1 MDCRKI
7 PAVRKSLGARTGSA
21 RAQAPRLSR
30 LLPWVSLIAAI
41 GVAWWMAAKSR
52 RPDELTLAQLDE
64 ALLSHITTDLGV
76 VAAFSGA
83 HSIPDCASRGGP
95 TAVCR
100 AQRVAP
106 GPVDYA
112 ALRRMARAMDGA
124 AATDQNSGD
133 WLRRQALWALL
144 RKDSPGARSRAVS
157 LLTLALAQDPPSAA
171 RRNDLAAALLVR
183 GARDRQPLD
192 WVDAL
197 ELADSASSDLVE
209 AEFNRALAL
218 ELLTLTRPAH
228 RAWRKVAARQ
238 SPLALAQAARR
249 WRQRPESPAEQR
261 EDGTQGPDLLPLRRS
276 GEQLLG
282 SWGIAF
288 AGGNLRVAA
297 ANLDAAESTAQAHL
311 RSSGDR
317 LLADSVAALRRAATS
332 PDRLRTLAE
341 GHAAYERVR
350 GDGLY
355 AECLPDLARAERLLT
370 VGDSPFAGW
379 PRLDQAICAYF
390 RKDFHESYE
399 RLGDAGKIARAYP
412 ALAGRIDWMVG
423 LMRMLEGRFLES
435 EAALHAAAQS
445 FGSAVEPGHV
455 AYLDAL
461 MAKALDNAGE
471 PGRAWQRR
479 VKALAWRHR
488 LGHERTFTV
497 FEGAV
502 ESLRG
507 RDRPRAA
514 LLFLDEQVETLR
526 AGLGTSADA
535 GDVLALTLLS
545 RSALRRELGLGEGA
559 RQDLA
564 ATEAIWRALPS
575 TAEIRERIGYELA
588 VQRGA
593 LERPEADASLAAVDD
608 AIAFFGA
615 ASTEGD
621 WIEILRLLRL
631 RARLER
637 DRGNPLA
644 AERDL
649 RRSIVALER
658 LRLELEGTDERA
670 RFLAR
675 FRSAYEELVDLL
687 LASGRSMDA
696 LRFVEATSNRWWMDG
711 ATANSPRAV
720 PRRLE
725 ALPKDLLIVR
735 HAHLHDRV
743 LIWSISADGVD
754 LTQRRVLVE
763 AARMVAAM
771 CRDAVRAAHRTAGAT
786 PCRSAADLFLPPRV
800 ATLRAG
806 SRLTIVP
813 DDLTQIVP
821 FAALRVG
828 PDRSYLLERLRLSF
842 APGALTAIPG
852 LTGPSASRALIV
864 TDPALD
870 AIAHPGLRR
879 LRHARQEADRYAALY
894 PRALRLSDLGA
905 TRAAVLTELPRV
917 SVAHFSAHGYSNTE
931 SPARSGLLLAATTG
945 TREDPEFATLSARD
959 LLDTPLPQLRLAVLA
974 GCETDPGAVAGSGEL
989 SGLAT
994 ALLAAGARE
1003 VVTTGWE
1010 IDDALASELLTEF
1023 HGCYA
1028 GGRGAAACL
1037 RLAQLQFLHSQDTTR
1052 SDPRSWAAYRVYGAE
1067 SE

>member
-1 MDCRKI
+1 MRKG
-7 PAVRKSLGARTGSA
+7 LGARTGSA

-30 LLPWVSLIAAI
+30 LLPWVGLIAAI
-41 GVAWWMAAKSR
+41 GVSWWMTAKSR

-64 ALLSHITTDLGV
+64 ALLSHVTTDLGV

-83 HSIPDCASRGGP
+83 HSIPDCASQGGP
-95 TAVCR
+95 TAVCH
-100 AQRVAP
+100 AQRATP
-106 GPVDYA
+106 GQVERT
-112 ALRRMARAMDGA
+112 ALRRMARAMAGA
-124 AATDQNSGD
+124 AAIDRNVGNQ
-133 WLRRQALWALL
+133 LRRRALWVLL
-144 RKDSPGARSRAVS
+144 SKDSPEARSRTVS
-157 LLTLALAQDPPSAA
+157 LLTLALAQNPSSAA

-183 GARDRQPLD
+183 GTRDRQPLD

-197 ELADSASSDLVE
+197 ELADAASNDLVE

-218 ELLTLTRPAH
+218 ELLKLTRPAH
-228 RAWRKVAARQ
+228 QAWRKVATRQ
-238 SPLALAQAARR
+238 SPLALAHAARR
-249 WRQRPESPAEQR
+249 WQQSPAEQHEHR
-261 EDGTQGPDLLPLRRS
+261 TQEPDLLPLRRS

-282 SWGIAF
+282 LWGIAF
-288 AGGNLRVAA
+288 AGGDLRVAA
-297 ANLDAAESTAQAHL
+297 ANLDLAESTSQAHL

-317 LLADSVAALRRAATS
+317 LLADSVAALRRVATS

-370 VGDSPFAGW
+370 AGGSPFAGW

-390 RKDFHESYE
+390 RKDFHEGYE
-399 RLGDAGKIARAYP
+399 RLGDAGEIARAHPYP
-412 ALAGRIDWMVG
+412 ALIGRIDWMVG

-435 EAALHAAAQS
+435 EAALHAAAKS
-445 FGSAVEPGHV
+445 FGSAMEPGHV

-488 LGHERTFTV
+488 LGHERMFTV

-526 AGLGTSADA
+526 AGLGTSADD

-564 ATEAIWRALPS
+564 ATEAIWRVLPS

-588 VQRGA
+588 VQRGV
-593 LERPEADASLAAVDD
+593 LERPKADTSLAAVDD
-608 AIAFFGA
+608 AVTFFGA

-649 RRSIVALER
+649 RRSIATFER

-675 FRSAYEELVDLL
+675 FRSTYEELVDLL
-687 LASGRSMDA
+687 LAEGRSMDA
-696 LRFVEATSNRWWMDG
+696 LRFVEATSNRWWMEG
-711 ATANSPRAV
+711 ATADSPREV
-720 PRRLE
+720 PRRLD

-735 HAHLHDRV
+735 HAHLRDRV
-743 LIWSISADGVD
+743 LTWSISADGVD
-754 LTQRRVLVE
+754 LMQRRIPVE
-763 AARMVAAM
+763 AARMVAGM
-771 CRDAVRAAHRTAGAT
+771 CRDAIRAGHPSAAGT
-786 PCRSAADLFLPPRV
+786 CSSAADLFLPPRV
-800 ATLRAG
+800 AMLPAG
-806 SRLTIVP
+806 SRLMIVP
-813 DDLTQIVP
+813 DDLSQAVP
-821 FAALRVG
+821 FAALRIG
-828 PDRSYLLERLRLSF
+828 EDQSYLLERLRLSF
-842 APGALTAIPG
+842 APAALTMIRGAARS
-852 LTGPSASRALIV
+852 SATDALIV
-864 TDPALD
+864 TDPAFD
-870 AIAHPGLRR
+870 VAAHPGLRR
-879 LRHARQEADRYAALY
+879 LSHARQEADRYAALF
-894 PRALRLSDLGA
+894 PQALRLSGLGA
-905 TRAAVLTELPRV
+905 TRDAVLKELPRV
-917 SVAHFSAHGYSNTE
+917 AMAHFSAHGYSDTE
-931 SPARSGLLLAATTG
+931 APARSGLLLAATG
-945 TREDPEFATLSARD
+945 PRETPDLATLSARD
-959 LLDTPLPQLRLAVLA
+959 LLNTPLPHLRLAVLA
-974 GCETDPGAVAGSGEL
+974 GCNTDPGAVAGSGEL

-1010 IDDALASELLTEF
+1010 IDDALASELFVEF
-1023 HGCYA
+1023 HRCYA
-1028 GGRGAAACL
+1028 GGRAAAECL
-1037 RLAQLQFLHSQDTTR
+1037 RLSQLRLLHSQDPDR
-1052 SDPRSWAAYRVYGAE
+1052 SAPRSWATYRIYGAE
-1067 SE
+1067 L

>member
-1 MDCRKI
+1 MRKG
-7 PAVRKSLGARTGSA
+7 LGARTGSA

-30 LLPWVSLIAAI
+30 LLPLVVLIAA
-41 GVAWWMAAKSR
+41 VDVVWWMAARSR
-52 RPDELTLAQLDE
+52 RPDELTLSQLDE
-64 ALLSHITTDLGV
+64 ALLSHVTTDLGV
-76 VAAFSGA
+76 VASFSGA

-100 AQRVAP
+100 AQRATP
-106 GPVDYA
+106 GPVELA
-112 ALRRMARAMDGA
+112 ALRHMACAMEGS
-124 AATDQNSGD
+124 AATDRNAGD
-133 WLRRQALWALL
+133 WLRRQALWTLL
-144 RKDSPGARSRAVS
+144 RKDSPDARNRAVS
-157 LLTLALAQDPPSAA
+157 LLTLALAKDTSSAA

-183 GARDRQPLD
+183 GALDRQPLD

-197 ELADSASSDLVE
+197 ELADVASSDLVE
-209 AEFNRALAL
+209 AEFNKALAL
-218 ELLTLTRPAH
+218 ELLTLRRPAH
-228 RAWRKVAARQ
+228 QAWRKVATLE

-282 SWGIAF
+282 RWGIAF
-288 AGGNLRVAA
+288 AGGELRVAA
-297 ANLDAAESTAQAHL
+297 ANLNAAELTAQAHL

-317 LLADSVAALRRAATS
+317 LLADSVAVLHRAATN
-332 PDRLRTLAE
+332 PNRLRTLAE

-355 AECLPDLARAERLLT
+355 AKCLPDLARAERLLT
-370 VGDSPFAGW
+370 AGGSPFAGW

-390 RKDFHESYE
+390 RKDFHKGYE
-399 RLGDAGKIARAYP
+399 RLGNAGEIARAHPYP
-412 ALAGRIDWMVG
+412 ALTGRIDWMVG

-435 EAALHAAAQS
+435 EAALQAAAQS
-445 FGSAVEPGHV
+445 FGSAGEPGHV

-514 LLFLDEQVETLR
+514 LQFLDEQVEALR
-526 AGLGTSADA
+526 VGLGTSADA
-535 GDVLALTLLS
+535 SDVLALTLLS

-559 RQDLA
+559 REDLA
-564 ATEAIWRALPS
+564 ATEAIWRELPS

-608 AIAFFGA
+608 AITFFGA

-649 RRSIVALER
+649 RRAIEALER

-675 FRSAYEELVDLL
+675 FRSAYEELLDLL

-696 LRFVEATSNRWWMDG
+696 LRFVEATSNRWWMEG

-720 PRRLE
+720 ARRLE

-735 HAHLHDRV
+735 HAHLRDRV
-743 LIWSISADGVD
+743 LTWSISADGVD
-754 LTQRRVLVE
+754 LMQRRVPVE

-771 CRDAVRAAHRTAGAT
+771 CRDAVRAAGPGAAGT

-800 ATLRAG
+800 ATLPAG
-806 SRLTIVP
+806 SRLMIVP
-813 DDLTQIVP
+813 DDLSQIVP

-828 PDRSYLLERLRLSF
+828 TDRSYLLERLRLSF
-842 APGALTAIPG
+842 APGALTAIRAVA
-852 LTGPSASRALIV
+852 GPSASGALIV
-864 TDPALD
+864 TDPAFD

-879 LRHARQEADRYAALY
+879 LPHARQETDRYAALF
-894 PRALRLSDLGA
+894 PQALRLSGLDA
-905 TRAAVLTELPRV
+905 TRDAVLTELPHV
-917 SVAHFSAHGYSNTE
+917 AVAHFSAHGYSDTE
-931 SPARSGLLLAATTG
+931 APARSGLLLAATG
-945 TREDPEFATLSARD
+945 TRAASELSTLSARD
-959 LLDTPLPQLRLAVLA
+959 LLNTPLPHLRLAVLA
-974 GCETDPGAVAGSGEL
+974 GCETDPGAVADSGEL

-994 ALLAAGARE
+994 SLLAAGARE

-1010 IDDALASELLTEF
+1010 IDDALASELFMEF
-1023 HGCYA
+1023 HRCYA
-1028 GGRGAAACL
+1028 GGGGAAECL
-1037 RLAQLQFLHSQDTTR
+1037 RLAQLRFLRSPDPAH
-1052 SDPRSWAAYRVYGAE
+1052 SDPRSWATYRVYGAE
-1067 SE
+1067 PW